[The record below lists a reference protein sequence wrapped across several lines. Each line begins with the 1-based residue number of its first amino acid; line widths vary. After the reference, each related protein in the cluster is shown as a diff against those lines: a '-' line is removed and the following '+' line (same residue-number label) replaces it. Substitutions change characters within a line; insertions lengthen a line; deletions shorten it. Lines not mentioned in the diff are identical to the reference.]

1 MNALKN
7 CNLSLTPDQ
16 DYVGLAEGRVGSKI
30 LFNVGENRNPD
41 HSSIERNS
49 ISKNSITICT
59 LSRNSTACLHHKKPH
74 CSVL

>member
-49 ISKNSITICT
+49 I
-59 LSRNSTACLHHKKPH
+59 
-74 CSVL
+74 